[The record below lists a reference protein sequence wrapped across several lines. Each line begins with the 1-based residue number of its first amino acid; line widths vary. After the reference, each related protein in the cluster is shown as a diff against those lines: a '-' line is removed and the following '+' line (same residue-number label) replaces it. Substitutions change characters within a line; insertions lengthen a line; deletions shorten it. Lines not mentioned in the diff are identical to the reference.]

1 MAENSVTIWG
11 LAEGHKLRPATEE
24 QVRGIA
30 AEQADRA
37 IAAAG
42 VLTTAQ
48 VEEIARRI
56 ARTVLADSSSTADP
70 NGTPM
75 PTTEARRTIILG
87 DSHSDWFW
95 PQAGGVWWWQT
106 AADLAGLTIVD
117 NVAVG
122 GMTTRDALK
131 GWSTKTDHPDTPQ
144 IEQAEKSDADLVM
157 LEFGGNDMTHDITT
171 QEFRENLTEIV
182 TRLQKTGKRVL
193 IVAPPPLFPEFN
205 KQFGTQ
211 YEALRKIDQ
220 EVATALG
227 AYYTDGWDLV
237 GTGPGGSLPGRYD
250 SGDGVHMNSAGQ
262 LAYGQAVAARVQQ
275 VAGVKDPYDGTRDQD
290 WYRRTQGDTAAI
302 TVGTGPADP
311 LFKGT
316 ESALIVSR
324 SADVATEDAVI
335 FQPVSAEAGSRWEL
349 SFAYRV
355 EGTAYPGT
363 QASMSW
369 SDWPAGTQTGLRG
382 QLHSVGQEG
391 VRRVETTIPQ
401 DATGGRVFSLRVRR
415 AAGDLRVRVGAL
427 GLRKI
432 E

>member
-48 VEEIARRI
+48 VEDIARRI

-87 DSHSDWFW
+87 DSHSDWYW
-95 PQAGGVWWWQT
+95 TEAAGVWWWQT

-122 GMTTRDALK
+122 GMTTRDAVK
-131 GWSTKTDHPDTPQ
+131 GWSTKTNHPDAPQ
-144 IEQAEKSDADLVM
+144 IEQAEKSDADLAI
-157 LEFGGNDMTHDITT
+157 LEFGGNDMAQGITQ
-171 QEFRENLTEIV
+171 QEFRENLTTIV
-182 TRLQKTGKRVL
+182 TRLKASGKRVL
-193 IVAPPPLFPEFN
+193 VTAPPPLFANFN
-205 KQFGTQ
+205 AQYAAQ

-220 EVATALG
+220 EVAAANG
-227 AYYTDGWDLV
+227 AYYADAWDKV
-237 GTGPGGSLPGRYD
+237 GTGPGGALPGKYD

-262 LAYGQAVAARVQQ
+262 LALGIALAPRIQQ

-290 WYRRTQGDTAAI
+290 WYRRSQGDTAAV

-324 SADVATEDAVI
+324 SADVSTEDAVI

-355 EGTAYPGT
+355 EGNAWTGT
-363 QASMSW
+363 QAEAVW
-369 SDWPAGTQTGLRG
+369 NDWPMDRKEFIPGAFKAM
-382 QLHSVGQEG
+382 GQEG
-391 VRRVETTIPQ
+391 VRRVETTIPD
-401 DATGGRVFSLRVRR
+401 DAKDGRVLALRVPR
-415 AAGDLRVRVGAL
+415 AAGDLKIRVGAL
-427 GLRKI
+427 GVRKLS
-432 E
+432 